1 MESNSR
7 KHHKKISKVKIFIL
21 IVILIILFLFHFMSS
36 NSDVPDV
43 PNIKVC
49 LCTVGKLENRYI
61 REFVEYYKKFF
72 IDKIFLYDNNEFDG
86 EKFEDV
92 ISDYINN
99 NYVKIINKRGKRGD
113 LMKIMD
119 DCYQK
124 NHNNY
129 DWLIFYEIDE
139 FIYLKDFRN
148 IKEFLNQTKFDKC
161 DSIHLN
167 WVHRTDNNKLYYEN
181 KPVQERFPEKGKNV
195 DKSKNNTIC
204 YIKTIVKGHLE
215 NIIITNNHFLSKKLK
230 ACNGF
235 GNSSKATEKTSK
247 PDYENYY
254 INHYF
259 GKSTEEFAN
268 KIIRGDILRGTHRH
282 INNLQV
288 YLYFTINE
296 ITEEKLKYLEKALG
310 SRVNLGK
317 YWKILNQ
324 NKKLIN

>member
-7 KHHKKISKVKIFIL
+7 KHQKKISKVKKFIL
-21 IVILIILFLFHFMSS
+21 IVVVVILFLFHFMSS

-43 PNIKVC
+43 PNFKVC

-61 REFVEYYKKFF
+61 REFVEYYKKFS

-99 NYVKIINKRGKRGD
+99 NYVEIINKRGKRGD

-139 FIYLKDFRN
+139 YIYLKDFKN

-215 NIIITNNHFLSKKLK
+215 NIIITNNHFLS
-230 ACNGF
+230 
-235 GNSSKATEKTSK
+235 
-247 PDYENYY
+247 
-254 INHYF
+254 
-259 GKSTEEFAN
+259 
-268 KIIRGDILRGTHRH
+268 
-282 INNLQV
+282 
-288 YLYFTINE
+288 
-296 ITEEKLKYLEKALG
+296 
-310 SRVNLGK
+310 
-317 YWKILNQ
+317 
-324 NKKLIN
+324 

>member
-1 MESNSR
+1 
-7 KHHKKISKVKIFIL
+7 
-21 IVILIILFLFHFMSS
+21 MSY
-36 NSDVPDV
+36 NPDLLDVPDI

-61 REFVEYYKKFF
+61 REFVEHYKKYD
-72 IDKIFLYDNNEFDG
+72 IDKIFLYDNNEFNG

-99 NYVKIINKRGKRGD
+99 NYVEIINRRGKRGD

-139 FIYLKDFRN
+139 FIYLKDFKN
-148 IKEFLNQTKFDKC
+148 IKVFLNQTKFDKC
-161 DSIHLN
+161 DSIQLN
-167 WVHRTDNNKLYYEN
+167 WVHRTDNNTLYYEN

-195 DKSKNNTIC
+195 DKNKNNPIC
-204 YIKTIVKGHLE
+204 YIKTIIKGHLE

-235 GNSSKATEKTSK
+235 GNSTQSLWETTSK

-268 KIIRGDILRGTHRH
+268 KIIRGDILRGTNKD

-288 YLYFTINE
+288 ELYFTINE
-296 ITEEKLKYLEKALG
+296 ITEEKLKYLEKTLG

-317 YWKILNQ
+317 YWKILHEK
-324 NKKLIN
+324 KKLIN